1 MKQISA
7 KQNPSPDGCSSRL
20 RSFALATLIL
30 ALCFSVPLHDLMRF
44 AATSE
49 FHSYILLIPFISAYL
64 VWLKKGSF
72 PICSEPAR
80 MAALLFL
87 AVGTAVLVVYWLFL
101 RSRLKLMEDDYLA
114 MMMISFLLFF
124 FGVCGLFLGREM
136 LRATAFPLGMLIFMV
151 PIPAFFMPAIDSF
164 LQRGS
169 AAAAQGFFSLSG
181 MPFLRSD
188 LIFILPNI
196 SIQVA
201 PECSG
206 VQSSMVLLITG
217 LVAGYLFLRSPWN
230 RALLALLMIPLGL
243 VRNGFRVFTIGEL
256 CVHIGPQMIDSPIHH
271 KGGPIFFALSLIPLF
286 ILLVMLQKYERARG
300 KSKSRTGGNTNPK
313 PPE

>member
-1 MKQISA
+1 MKQMSA
-7 KQNPSPDGCSSRL
+7 EQNPSPDGCSSRL
-20 RSFALATLIL
+20 RSFALATVVL
-30 ALCFSVPLHDLMRF
+30 ALCFAVPLHDLMRF

-72 PICSEPAR
+72 PVCSEPAR
-80 MAALLFL
+80 MAARLFL
-87 AVGTAVLVVYWLFL
+87 AAGTAVLAVYWLFL
-101 RSRLKLMEDDYLA
+101 RRHWKVMEDDYLA
-114 MMMISFLLFF
+114 AMMISFLLFF
-124 FGVCGLFLGREM
+124 CGVCGLMLGGKM
-136 LRATAFPLGMLIFMV
+136 LRAAAFPLGMLIFMV

-169 AAAAQGFFSLSG
+169 AAATQVFFGLSG
-181 MPFLRSD
+181 TPFLRSG
-188 LIFILPNI
+188 LAFQLPGI

-243 VRNGFRVFTIGEL
+243 LRNGFRVFTIGEL

-286 ILLVMLQKYERARG
+286 ILLVMLQKCERARG